1 MRIGKV
7 KICVLVPLSISLQNH
22 NTGDMEKKNRT
33 PTQLQGSR
41 PKQKSERKVAAGH
54 FYEYGMQFTDGERA
68 ELMVVTVEK

>member
-1 MRIGKV
+1 
-7 KICVLVPLSISLQNH
+7 
-22 NTGDMEKKNRT
+22 MEKKNRT